1 MGLQINISTAL
12 SSLRVN
18 KLRAGLTMLGVII
31 GVAAVIAMVAIG
43 QGAKDRVSKQIE
55 SMGSNLFLILP
66 GASTS
71 GGLRAAT
78 GSRTTLTL
86 DDAEAIRR
94 EVPAVSN
101 VAPTVRGSAQVVA
114 GNQNWSTILMGVTP
128 SFLEVRE
135 WGIIKG
141 EAFSE
146 TEVRGS
152 AKAALIGKT
161 VKENLFGDEDP
172 IGQIIRIKNVPFI
185 VNGVLS
191 EKGQSSMGQDQDDV
205 VIVPITTAQKK
216 LFGITHVT
224 GMLVKASA
232 PAQVKEAVDD
242 TSRLLRQRHRLAP
255 RQEDDFTIRNLTEMF
270 SLQEST
276 SKTMMLL
283 LGSIASISLIV
294 GGIGI
299 MNIMLVSVTER
310 TKEIG
315 IRRAIGATRKDIQ
328 SQFLTEA
335 VILSLTG
342 GIIGILLGSS
352 VAILLPYIVEW
363 ETRISLLAIL
373 GAFGFSAATGIF
385 FGLYPARKASS
396 VHPIVALKYE

>member
-1 MGLQINISTAL
+1 
-12 SSLRVN
+12 
-18 KLRAGLTMLGVII
+18 
-31 GVAAVIAMVAIG
+31 
-43 QGAKDRVSKQIE
+43 
-55 SMGSNLFLILP
+55 
-66 GASTS
+66 
-71 GGLRAAT
+71 
-78 GSRTTLTL
+78 
-86 DDAEAIRR
+86 
-94 EVPAVSN
+94 
-101 VAPTVRGSAQVVA
+101 
-114 GNQNWSTILMGVTP
+114 
-128 SFLEVRE
+128 
-135 WGIIKG
+135 
-141 EAFSE
+141 
-146 TEVRGS
+146 
-152 AKAALIGKT
+152 
-161 VKENLFGDEDP
+161 
-172 IGQIIRIKNVPFI
+172 
-185 VNGVLS
+185 
-191 EKGQSSMGQDQDDV
+191 MGQDQDDV

-224 GMLVKASA
+224 GMMVKASG

-242 TSRLLRQRHRLAP
+242 TARLLRQRHRIMP
-255 RQEDDFTIRNLTEMF
+255 KQEDDFTIRNLTEMF
-270 SLQEST
+270 TLQEST

-352 VAILLPYIVEW
+352 VAIFLPYIVEW
-363 ETRISLLAIL
+363 ETRISPLSIL